1 MESPIDAARASME
14 NARAAEVVGRFG
26 SLDLYRQS
34 SLSPPFQ
41 AVYNCF
47 QRGYTRNG
55 SDTSGRNGQRFLPE
69 TTQAVVRLVPII
81 PLPGS
86 SLSDFPRRHV
96 GARFHITQKKL
107 CYQNQFLTA
116 SC

>member
-41 AVYNCF
+41 AVYTD
-47 QRGYTRNG
+47 RPVLG
-55 SDTSGRNGQRFLPE
+55 SEFLSG
-69 TTQAVVRLVPII
+69 VVHRLHI
-81 PLPGS
+81 S
-86 SLSDFPRRHV
+86 SL
-96 GARFHITQKKL
+96 T
-107 CYQNQFLTA
+107 
-116 SC
+116 